1 MTRATLIRLSAA
13 TAFLS
18 LTWFAYTQTQA
29 PKLTINKVKEDLY
42 NIEGDGGNVGV
53 MVTNEGVILI
63 DDKFEQ
69 DHDEIVA
76 RVKSVT
82 SQPIKYVISTHY
94 HGDHS
99 GGNAKF
105 LPMAEIL
112 STSMAR
118 ARIVEQK
125 QAGTAKTEPGRIAFN
140 PEISVFLGGKEVR
153 ARFMGRGHTDG
164 DAIIYFPALKTIHTG
179 DLMAGTSPLIDYPGG
194 GSVVEWTKT
203 LDAALQLDFD
213 TVIPGHGAVTDK
225 AGLKTYRDNI
235 EKLRVKVSGLVKAG
249 KSQDEVG
256 KMLAEDFKWKAD
268 SLNMKWS
275 LPGFM
280 TELK

>member
-1 MTRATLIRLSAA
+1 MKLSTLTRLGAA
-13 TAFLS
+13 AGFLS

-53 MVTNEGVILI
+53 MVTSEGVILI

-69 DHDEIVA
+69 DHDAIVA
-76 RVKSVT
+76 QVKSVT
-82 SQPIKYVISTHY
+82 AQPIKYVISTHY

-99 GGNAKF
+99 GGNGKF

-140 PEISVFLGGKEVR
+140 PEVSLFLGGKEVR
-153 ARFMGRGHTDG
+153 ARYMGRGHTDG

-194 GSVVEWTKT
+194 GSAVEWTKT
-203 LDAALQLDFD
+203 LDEALKLDFD

-225 AGLKTYRDNI
+225 AGLKTYRDNV
-235 EKLRVKVSGLVKAG
+235 EKLRTRVSGMIKQG
-249 KSQDEVG
+249 KSQDEVAQ
-256 KMLAEDFKWKAD
+256 MLTADYKWKAD

-275 LPGFM
+275 LPGM
-280 TELK
+280 MAELK

>member
-1 MTRATLIRLSAA
+1 MTKATFIRAAA
-13 TAFLS
+13 ASAFLS

-42 NIEGDGGNVGV
+42 EIEGDGGNVGV
-53 MVTNEGVILI
+53 LVTSEGVILI

-69 DHDEIVA
+69 DHDAIVA
-76 RVKSVT
+76 QVKSVT
-82 SQPIKYVISTHY
+82 AQPIKYVVSTHY

-105 LPMAEIL
+105 LPTAEII

-118 ARIVEQK
+118 ARIVEQLK
-125 QAGTAKTEPGRIAFN
+125 DGSAKTQPGRIAFN
-140 PEISVFLGGKEVR
+140 PEMSVFLGGKEVR
-153 ARFMGRGHTDG
+153 ARFMGRGHTNG
-164 DAIIYFPALKTIHTG
+164 DAVIYFPELKTIHTG

-194 GSVVEWTKT
+194 GSVVEWTNT
-203 LDAALQLDFD
+203 LDEALKLDFD
-213 TVIPGHGAVTDK
+213 TVIPGHGPVTNK
-225 AGLKTYRDNI
+225 AGLKTYRDNV
-235 EKLRVKVSGLVKAG
+235 EKLRQRVSGLIREG

-256 KMLAEDFKWKAD
+256 KVLTAEYKWQPD

-275 LPGFM
+275 LPGM
-280 TELK
+280 MKELK